1 MGITSVAEWAEAIKD
16 KDVAALFS
24 HKSTPTTDM
33 FVYAHSLIARAKEA
47 ILAHL
52 GKLENY
58 DVTDAEETA
67 PTVIAG
73 IVKDGRELTVVARPA
88 YDGEVIIYYGSERDV
103 LDFEDSELWV
113 DDGVQPR
120 RVTLGHLLK
129 TTQIR
134 RFPV

>member
-1 MGITSVAEWAEAIKD
+1 
-16 KDVAALFS
+16 
-24 HKSTPTTDM
+24 M
-33 FVYAHSLIARAKEA
+33 FVYAQSLIARAKEA

-52 GKLENY
+52 GTLENY
-58 DVTDAEETA
+58 DVTGAEETA
-67 PTVIAG
+67 PTVLAG
-73 IVKDGRELTVVARPA
+73 IVKDGRDLTVVARPA

-113 DDGVQPR
+113 DDGVQPQ